1 MLLVAIRRTQSPSAT
16 APHVKR
22 TAANQADPSDAQ
34 VEVPYHLVHVPN
46 GDNDVSPRS
55 PVRLKNARIVV
66 VKPMEENR
74 TLQLFLIIVVGAI
87 AVLVAL
93 WLFDVSLVGLLE
105 FITPLNNRRP

>member
-1 MLLVAIRRTQSPSAT
+1 
-16 APHVKR
+16 
-22 TAANQADPSDAQ
+22 
-34 VEVPYHLVHVPN
+34 
-46 GDNDVSPRS
+46 
-55 PVRLKNARIVV
+55 
-66 VKPMEENR
+66 MEENR